1 MTHDPLC
8 TFLALNKFPD
18 EWEEFLDVNG
28 QKSWRRRCYCDLI
41 SEVRADEREKAAQ
54 RVANLSSRTAIWP
67 EAKGTWAMIGASLGM
82 APQQPPLKESCY
94 ECAGERAAYDLALEN
109 AAAAARGEAS

>member
-8 TFLALNKFPD
+8 TMHEPQPD
-18 EWEEFLDVNG
+18 ATWCHDC
-28 QKSWRRRCYCDLI
+28 RLI
-41 SEVRADEREKAAQ
+41 AKVRADEREQAAQ

-67 EAKGTWAMIGASLGM
+67 EAKGTWAIIGASLGM

-94 ECAGERAAYDLALEN
+94 ECAGEGPAYDLAVEN